1 MGYDVEVFMYDWN
14 VLVDA
19 IVRGGGHHRKVV
31 EDILHMYG
39 EKICDKYVLVTDD
52 HMGDADPM
60 WSICAA
66 LTSVFE
72 IDEPDELLFGVEYEY
87 IKGYSG
93 SYEDEEHELRKFVEI
108 VEGDKHEK

>member
-1 MGYDVEVFMYDWN
+1 MGYKVDVYMHDWSA
-14 VLVDA
+14 LVDA
-19 IVRGGGHHRKVV
+19 IVDGGGHNREVV
-31 EDILHMYG
+31 EGILHMYG
-39 EKICDKYVLVTDD
+39 EKICDKYVLVADES
-52 HMGDADPM
+52 MGDADPM
-60 WSICAA
+60 CAICAA

-93 SYEDEEHELRKFVEI
+93 SYEEEEDELRKFIEI